1 VHLYRIK
8 AIIILP
14 ALDLSALFFPIAHS
28 NRRSQDGSRVAALL
42 RGREVLASASS
53 WERWIVRYI
62 VAWVLGVPFG
72 LIVIW
77 YVVGHAAC
85 GR

>member
-1 VHLYRIK
+1 MSKKL
-8 AIIILP
+8 AIL
-14 ALDLSALFFPIAHS
+14 AVFLLFTTTVPNFLG
-28 NRRSQDGSRVAALL
+28 RTGDGV
-42 RGREVLASASS
+42 
-53 WERWIVRYI
+53 VRYI
-62 VAWVLGVPFG
+62 VAWLLGVPFG

>member
-1 VHLYRIK
+1 MSLM
-8 AIIILP
+8 
-14 ALDLSALFFPIAHS
+14 
-28 NRRSQDGSRVAALL
+28 RVM
-42 RGREVLASASS
+42 ASAPASTFHRL
-53 WERWIVRYI
+53 EFDMRYI
-62 VAWVLGVPFG
+62 AAWLLGVPFG